1 MCVCSQQNSP
11 RCAWPSSI
19 CKYSQWVKILGDFCL
34 QNLPRAT
41 TFASQY
47 SLLMRCKYVKICKS
61 DFPALVHFRFFFRW
75 EKHGI
80 PDMKAREYHTAGTT
94 LIHAMIHCRPL
105 MNPMFSPFKSTLGQ
119 SGQTINAH
127 ERSPGE
133 RQKVPLSSQCQGN
146 QGNDLLLPKSNDDF
160 FNLHSPW
167 HFLAHQTLHH
177 SLLAERLPVGFMGIT
192 WTLPASTVP
201 AASSLTGAKWPL
213 VPSRS
218 LPVPF
223 PQSNHWSTTLCPASK
238 TTHPWVSLHYHLC
251 VFENQIFLDNSFF
264 IQL

>member
-1 MCVCSQQNSP
+1 MLLGQGILRFWVFFKFSECVCVCVHS
-11 RCAWPSSI
+11 
-19 CKYSQWVKILGDFCL
+19 KIPHNVPGPLL
-34 QNLPRAT
+34 SASTVNELRYLVTSVSKIYLRPPHLPLNIL
-41 TFASQY
+41 
-47 SLLMRCKYVKICKS
+47 SLWDDLHVCKS
-61 DFPALVHFRFFFRW
+61 DFPALIHFRFLFRW

-80 PDMKAREYHTAGTT
+80 PDMKAQEYHIAGTT
-94 LIHAMIHCRPL
+94 LIHATIHRRPL

-146 QGNDLLLPKSNDDF
+146 QGNDLLLPKLNDDF

-192 WTLPASTVP
+192 RTPSSCIYRSSCLLPDRCPVTSRPFLVSACVLSP
-201 AASSLTGAKWPL
+201 KQSLID
-213 VPSRS
+213 RS
-218 LPVPF
+218 L
-223 PQSNHWSTTLCPASK
+223 SCL
-238 TTHPWVSLHYHLC
+238 
-251 VFENQIFLDNSFF
+251 
-264 IQL
+264 

>member
-1 MCVCSQQNSP
+1 MLLGQGILRCFFFLVFWVCVCVCSQENSP
-11 RCAWPSSI
+11 QCAWPSSI
-19 CKYSQWVKILGDFCL
+19 CKYSQWVKIFGDFCL
-34 QNLPRAT
+34 QNLPQAT

-47 SLLMRCKYVKICKS
+47 SLLMRWFTICKS
-61 DFPALVHFRFFFRW
+61 DFPALIHFCFFFRW

-80 PDMKAREYHTAGTT
+80 PDMKAQEYHIAGTT
-94 LIHAMIHCRPL
+94 LIHATIHRRPL

-146 QGNDLLLPKSNDDF
+146 QGNDLLLPKLNDDF

-192 WTLPASTVP
+192 QTPSSCVYRSSCLLPDRCPVTSRPFLVSACVLSP
-201 AASSLTGAKWPL
+201 KQSLID
-213 VPSRS
+213 RS
-218 LPVPF
+218 L
-223 PQSNHWSTTLCPASK
+223 SCL
-238 TTHPWVSLHYHLC
+238 
-251 VFENQIFLDNSFF
+251 
-264 IQL
+264 